1 VKILFVLI
9 AFALTTVLF
18 SQWRNWPPQPPQ
30 VSATDPNAS
39 ADETPEQLE
48 ENLLDLL
55 TPLGE
60 KEDYAQVTER
70 PLFLPD
76 RRPPVEEELEETP
89 VQPEQIGDLDRM
101 DLNAVMITS
110 GESAAW
116 VRDPSKNELLRL
128 RPGDELVGWSVEEI
142 LSDRL
147 LLERQGETDTLILR
161 DYKNMPP
168 PVTPRQKP
176 TARKRPQQAPRQA
189 AKGRPQEPDAER
201 PNASRRP
208 GPRNSRPR
216 ESPGHPGQQRPQ
228 NQR

>member
-1 VKILFVLI
+1 MKVLFALI

-18 SQWRNWPPQPPQ
+18 SQWRNWPPPAPQ
-30 VSATDPNAS
+30 VSATAPNAS
-39 ADETPEQLE
+39 ADETPQQPE
-48 ENLLDLL
+48 ENPLDLL

-76 RRPPVEEELEETP
+76 RRPPVEEELEEMP
-89 VQPEQIGDLDRM
+89 AEPEQIGDLDRM

-168 PVTPRQKP
+168 PVAPRQNR
-176 TARKRPQQAPRQA
+176 TARKRPQQAPRKA

-201 PNASRRP
+201 PNASPRP
-208 GPRNSRPR
+208 GPRNTRPR
-216 ESPGHPGQQRPQ
+216 ENPGHPQRQRPQ
-228 NQR
+228 DQR